1 MQESL
6 PDFDPPET
14 LSYAILAVRLA
25 LIIAPSSSFSCC
37 PHFSSLFSA
46 DLQSIEVQLTLGDG
60 PNQRRRKKFHS
71 SPFFSNSSVYF
82 TAFDMVSFY
91 GPLTLQCTFTQ
102 DNLIT
107 KSVPTVFSIT
117 LQEVLRAQYENTE
130 SYWGYRKRIHVP
142 RMSSSPSSIESFD
155 LETRYIR
162 INDCISVNE
171 GSTLSELQMVARFDY
186 KIILSYL
193 LKTIARFQLL
203 RQALYL
209 RSLSPCSSDS
219 SVCENLPQN
228 AFECALA
235 NGSESCCRL
244 LLQSCGSLC
253 FQNTLPLSST
263 ALHFAVI
270 GNSFSCLKT
279 TLLFLRRFGTSDVI
293 GWDGTFQDYI
303 AWHDS
308 KGYTPLHCK
317 LLFVLYTVLS

>member
-1 MQESL
+1 
-6 PDFDPPET
+6 
-14 LSYAILAVRLA
+14 
-25 LIIAPSSSFSCC
+25 
-37 PHFSSLFSA
+37 
-46 DLQSIEVQLTLGDG
+46 
-60 PNQRRRKKFHS
+60 
-71 SPFFSNSSVYF
+71 
-82 TAFDMVSFY
+82 
-91 GPLTLQCTFTQ
+91 
-102 DNLIT
+102 
-107 KSVPTVFSIT
+107 
-117 LQEVLRAQYENTE
+117 
-130 SYWGYRKRIHVP
+130 
-142 RMSSSPSSIESFD
+142 MSSSPSSIESFD
-155 LETRYIR
+155 LEIRYIR
-162 INDCISVNE
+162 INDCISVKE
-171 GSTLSELQMVARFDY
+171 GSTLSEFQMAARFNY
-186 KIILSYL
+186 KNILSSL
-193 LKTIARFQLL
+193 LKTVARFQLL
-203 RQALYL
+203 RQALHL
-209 RSLSPCSSDS
+209 RSSSPCSSAS
-219 SVCENLPQN
+219 SVCENLPKN